1 MGLFEFLTD
10 WKMKAEARITDWA
23 ARFQA
28 GSTDAVYGTLLGM
41 GLLPVVEALASGAD
55 PQMIGEHWLRC

>member
-1 MGLFEFLTD
+1 MGLLEFLTD
-10 WKMKAEARITDWA
+10 WKMKAETRITDWA

-28 GSTDAVYGTLLGM
+28 SSTNAVYGTLVSM